1 MQAKLIVLAVCVAAV
16 FGSPVAELEEKLRT
30 LLASEGEKE
39 LSLKGRG
46 VEVSERGTGSSVTSS
61 QRNTLLQLHN
71 DARNSVQPP
80 AANMPQMV
88 SFKLM
93 MQGTAFSHMP
103 HTVGFKLL

>member
-1 MQAKLIVLAVCVAAV
+1 MQAKLIVLAVCMAAV

-30 LLASEGEKE
+30 LLASDKE

-46 VEVSERGTGSSVTSS
+46 VEVSERGTGSSVTGSEK
-61 QRNTLLQLHN
+61 NTLLQLHN

-80 AANMPQMV
+80 ADNMPQMV

-93 MQGTAFSHMP
+93 MQGTAFSH
-103 HTVGFKLL
+103 LLLICHIR